1 MRDIEA
7 AVAAGEMASE
17 LPTKAKREAEL
28 ANLELVIEQVADQAC
43 TSSAGG
49 GMLYQIK
56 EFNALLERA
65 AGVLESK

>member
-7 AVAAGEMASE
+7 AVAAGEMAPE

-28 ANLELVIEQVADQAC
+28 ANLELVIAQVADQAC

-49 GMLYQIK
+49 GMLSQIK

-65 AGVLESK
+65 AGVLESG